1 MIYSRYEANF
11 IVKAQDLTVKLLSDN
26 ELCYYDNSMNKQSIP
41 IVSELYTYKDDSYKV
56 LAKRR
61 EYVIIEIKMEFHV
74 ILKDVSLFFS
84 PDFKEAYKYLKS
96 I

>member
-41 IVSELYTYKDDSYKV
+41 IVSELYTYKDGSYKV

>member
-41 IVSELYTYKDDSYKV
+41 IVSELYTYKGDSYKV

-61 EYVIIEIKMEFHV
+61 EYVIIEINMKFHI
-74 ILKDVSLFFS
+74 ILKEVSLFSS
-84 PDFKEAYKYLKS
+84 PDFKESYKYLKS